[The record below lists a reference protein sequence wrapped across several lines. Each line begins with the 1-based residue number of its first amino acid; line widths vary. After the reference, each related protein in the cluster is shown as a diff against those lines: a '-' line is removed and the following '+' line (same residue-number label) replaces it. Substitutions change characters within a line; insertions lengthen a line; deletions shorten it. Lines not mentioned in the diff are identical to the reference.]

1 MSDATD
7 RSRRVSDATGSSPR
21 VSDAAGSETT
31 RPEREDRVAG
41 ALVGMAAG
49 DALGAGYEFAP
60 PPRGEVA
67 MIGGGLGDFAPGE
80 WTDDTS
86 MAVCIAEVT
95 ATGRLGLDPIGERFL
110 AWLHSGPPDI
120 GISTA
125 AVLRAADAARAS
137 SADTAEEHPAGA
149 AAALATAAAR
159 YLADHPRGGAG
170 NGALM
175 RTAPVALLHLGDDAG
190 LATDARAV
198 AELTHAD
205 PLAGDSCVLWC
216 VAIDRAVREG
226 RFDGVHD
233 ALAQLPAPRRAR
245 WAAALADA
253 EEQPLGTFTAN
264 GFTVTA
270 LQAAYAAVVQ
280 TPVPAADPAGHL
292 EAALTAAVRI
302 GGDTDTV
309 AAIAGML
316 LGARWGATAVPS
328 AWYRMLHGWPG
339 LRAEDLEQLALR
351 TAFSPPGTG

>member
-1 MSDATD
+1 MSSAT
-7 RSRRVSDATGSSPR
+7 RRT
-21 VSDAAGSETT
+21 
-31 RPEREDRVAG
+31 REDRAAG
-41 ALVGMAAG
+41 ALIGMATG
-49 DALGAGYEFAP
+49 DALGAGYEFAS

-67 MIGGGLGDFAPGE
+67 MIGGGLGDFGPGE

-86 MAVCIAEVT
+86 MAICIAEVT

-110 AWLHSGPPDI
+110 AWLRSGPADI

-125 AVLRAADAARAS
+125 AVLRAADAATAR

-149 AAALATAAAR
+149 AAALAAAAAR

-190 LATDARAV
+190 LATGARAV

-226 RFDGVHD
+226 RLDGVHD
-233 ALAQLPAPRRAR
+233 GLVLLPEARRGR
-245 WAAALADA
+245 WAEALHAA
-253 EEQPLGTFTAN
+253 EEQPLSSFTGN
-264 GFTVTA
+264 GFTITA
-270 LQAAYAAVVQ
+270 LQAAYGAVVQ
-280 TPVPAADPAGHL
+280 TPVPASDPTGHL

-309 AAIAGML
+309 AAIAGMV
-316 LGARWGATAVPS
+316 LGARWGAAAVPG
-328 AWYRMLHGWPG
+328 AWRALLHGWPG
-339 LRAEDLEQLALR
+339 LRARDLEALALR
-351 TAFSPPGTG
+351 TASHGHADEQSECGSGRERGGTR